1 LQRQTQIAVT
11 SYVSILL
18 FTVLLWLLFS
28 AESRKLQSEFDAK
41 LEALQLS
48 RASGASGHSDAS
60 KTAPKTLFA
69 EMSGLTETIAAS
81 DLQKRLLEM
90 AADCGIAVH
99 SIQAQVN
106 ADSTPQQ
113 LRRIGSE
120 LTFDGRMESLQ
131 QFLFEV
137 ETNVPFIFV
146 DAMSVQ
152 PSAAEARKGL
162 DDTMLRVI
170 LSASSYWKGPE
181 LDDKGH

>member
-1 LQRQTQIAVT
+1 
-11 SYVSILL
+11 
-18 FTVLLWLLFS
+18 
-28 AESRKLQSEFDAK
+28 
-41 LEALQLS
+41 
-48 RASGASGHSDAS
+48 
-60 KTAPKTLFA
+60 
-69 EMSGLTETIAAS
+69 MSGLTETIAAS
-81 DLQKRLLEM
+81 DLQKRLLEL
-90 AADCGIAVH
+90 AAGCGIAVH

-152 PSAAEARKGL
+152 PLPAEARKGP

-181 LDDKGH
+181 SDDKGN